1 MSRTYTPK
9 LPPHWE
15 HFIGVVPIDLEDE
28 LLTWDEDIFSA
39 RWTCPESGDEWN
51 IWLDGGKGL
60 TTWQVMLIIVEE
72 PNEDGVLERD
82 HQRIMRDFLD
92 TPEQVQAWIDR
103 AVDIAARWNAEPQN
117 EPKMKPRKDQ
127 G

>member
-15 HFIGVVPIDLEDE
+15 HFIGVVPIDLDDE
-28 LLTWDEDIFSA
+28 LLTWAEDIFSA
-39 RWTCPESGDEWN
+39 RWTDPRNEEQWN
-51 IWLDGGKGL
+51 IWLDGGKGVS
-60 TTWQVMLIIVEE
+60 TWQCTLAIVT
-72 PNEDGVLERD
+72 PLDTNGVLEYD
-82 HQRIMRDFLD
+82 HERALRDFLD

-117 EPKMKPRKDQ
+117 EPE